1 MPAVHLPLSGLPAR
15 RRYGDIVPCN
25 DVERLVATG
34 CTIVGGLFYS
44 VLIGNVAA
52 IVSDHDPISRI
63 VADQLK
69 VSTVSTR
76 LRCAVRCR
84 LCGRIGPAKSAT
96 DRR

>member
-1 MPAVHLPLSGLPAR
+1 M
-15 RRYGDIVPCN
+15 PCN

-84 LCGRIGPAKSAT
+84 FCVRIGPAKSAT